1 MPYETIRSRRDTDYE
16 QLVAGAP
23 PCFKSFYLPEPKLVF
38 ANGQLSA
45 DAKEGLTLYGP
56 ANIGGKT
63 PRTIRVVTPCNMFHP
78 RKLGHIREG
87 SISQILNSGPAE
99 TFRQSHKQDAYCR
112 NCAWLGGDA

>member
-1 MPYETIRSRRDTDYE
+1 MKPPVNKPKQRSERMPYEAIRSRRDTDYE

-63 PRTIRVVTPCNMFHP
+63 PRTIRVAA
-78 RKLGHIREG
+78 I
-87 SISQILNSGPAE
+87 GPPKVL
-99 TFRQSHKQDAYCR
+99 TV
-112 NCAWLGGDA
+112 